1 MAEKNQALKY
11 ILIGVGIT
19 VALGVCGVGSC
30 VALVGGGAFYA
41 YQALDAPAQES
52 SLFLEDLAAGRL
64 DQARERTSKRFKAAH
79 SLDAFRALL
88 QQHSVLL
95 EKHQSIAL
103 PSRGLVNDRA
113 RIAGVIQQ
121 TSGQVGVEL
130 ELVEE
135 GGKWRIDLLSVAGEP
150 VE

>member
-30 VALVGGGAFYA
+30 VALVGGGAFFA
-41 YQALDAPAQES
+41 YQALDAPAQEANQ
-52 SLFLEDLAAGRL
+52 FLEDLAQGRI
-64 DQARERTSKRFKAAH
+64 DQARERTSKRFRAAH
-79 SLDAFRALL
+79 TLDAFRTLV

-95 EKHQSIAL
+95 EKHQSISL
-103 PSRGLVNDRA
+103 PGRGLINDRA
-113 RIAGVIQQ
+113 RIGGVLQQ
-121 TSGQVGVEL
+121 ASGQVGVEL

-135 GGKWRIDLLSVAGEP
+135 GGTWRVDLLSVAGEP